1 MKQRGTLNI
10 DDVTITYGTVKAVR
24 SVKIEVDKGE
34 AVAIFGTNGS
44 GKTTLLKGIMGLIPI
59 KSGKIWYNNNDETNS
74 SAQDKIKKGI
84 VYTPERAEVAKTL
97 TVKENF
103 ILGGYILKGKKNLKG
118 NLDYVY
124 KLFPHLYDKKNVL
137 AGNLSGG
144 EKQML
149 VLGRALMSN
158 PYLLL
163 LDEPLLGLS
172 PFMKK
177 AVNELFLKLKENG
190 ITLLFSEHD
199 IESSFEVLDRFY
211 VIRNGE
217 IKKSGKNDEPIEK
230 IVRNLLY
237 EV

>member
-1 MKQRGTLNI
+1 MALLNI
-10 DDVTITYGTVKAVR
+10 DDLTITYGTVKAVR
-24 SVKIEVDKGE
+24 SAKIEVDKGG

-74 SAQDKIKKGI
+74 KTQDKIKRGM

-97 TVKENF
+97 TVKENL
-103 ILGGYILKGKKNLKG
+103 ILGGYILKDKKSLNE
-118 NLDYVY
+118 NLDYLY
-124 KLFPHLYDKKNVL
+124 QLFPNLFDKKDVL

-144 EKQML
+144 EKQVL

-158 PYLLL
+158 PLLIL

-177 AVNELFLKLKENG
+177 TVNELFLKLKEKG
-190 ITLLFSEHD
+190 LTLLFSEHD
-199 IESSFEVLDRFY
+199 IESSSEILDRYY

-217 IKKSGKNDEPIEK
+217 IKKCGKNEELIEK
-230 IVRNLLY
+230 VVLRNLLY